1 MEELAASLVFNAV
14 NKLINCKLKL
24 IYTASNMNLKE
35 NVFEGLRSIKGNLLR
50 TVLTA
55 LIISLGITAL
65 VGILTAIDGIQSSVD
80 NSFSGLGANS
90 FDIRN
95 RPAMQIRREGQKE
108 KRFKN
113 IDYRQ
118 AVQYKKLFSVKG
130 KVSLKTNVTF
140 NAIAK
145 YSSKK
150 SNPNVRLLGIDDNFM
165 ELKGYKVGMGRNF
178 NPNEYTNSINVCIL
192 GVDIVDQLFLKENP
206 MDKEIIVNGIK
217 LKVIGLLDKKGNM
230 MGGGDDRVVMVPLE
244 TGRKMAVGRN
254 LTFDITTSSSK
265 ILNIDDFMEEAR
277 GIMRK
282 VRQDPIGMND
292 SFSLDRSDSMAKSF
306 EGITSSLRIGGF
318 VIGFITLLGAAI
330 ALMNI
335 MMVSVSERTRE
346 IGIRKSLG
354 ATPNRIL
361 QQFLIEAIVICLL
374 GGVGGIVLAIP
385 IGNLIA
391 QGISSGSASF
401 IIPWLWMFTG
411 IVVCVLVGLFSG
423 IYPAFKASQ
432 MDPVESLRYE

>member
-1 MEELAASLVFNAV
+1 
-14 NKLINCKLKL
+14 
-24 IYTASNMNLKE
+24 MNLKE

-50 TVLTA
+50 TILTA
-55 LIISLGITAL
+55 LIISLGITSL

-95 RPAMQIRREGQKE
+95 RPAMQIRREGQRE

-118 AVQYKKLFSVKG
+118 ASKYKALFSPKG
-130 KVSLKTNVTF
+130 KVSLKTNVNF

-145 YSSKK
+145 HASKK
-150 SNPNVRLLGIDDNFM
+150 TNPNTRLVGIDDNFM
-165 ELKGYKVGMGRNF
+165 ELKGYKVGMGRSFSNQEF
-178 NPNEYTNSINVCIL
+178 QHANNVCLL
-192 GVDIVDQLFLKENP
+192 GVDVIDQLFEKENP
-206 MDKEIIVNGIK
+206 VNSEIIVSGQK
-217 LKVIGLLDKKGNM
+217 LKVVGVLEKKGSM
-230 MGGGDDRVVMVPLE
+230 MGGGDDRVIMVPLE
-244 TGRKMAVGRN
+244 TGRKMAVGRS
-254 LTFDITTSSSK
+254 LTFDITTSSTK
-265 ILNIDDFMEEAR
+265 VKNLDDFMEEAR
-277 GIMRK
+277 GAMRR
-282 VRQDPIGMND
+282 VRMDPIGTED
-292 SFSLDRSDSMAKSF
+292 SFSIDRSDSIAKSF
-306 EGITSSLRIGGF
+306 GNITSSLRIGGF

-335 MMVSVSERTRE
+335 MMVSVTERTRE

-354 ATPNRIL
+354 ATPFRIL

-374 GGVGGIVLAIP
+374 GGIGGIILAIP

-401 IIPWLWMFTG
+401 IIPWVWMITG
-411 IVVCVLVGLFSG
+411 IIVCILVGLFSG
-423 IYPAFKASQ
+423 IYPAFKASKL
-432 MDPVESLRYE
+432 DPVDALRYE

>member
-1 MEELAASLVFNAV
+1 
-14 NKLINCKLKL
+14 
-24 IYTASNMNLKE
+24 MNLKE

-50 TVLTA
+50 TILTA

-118 AVQYKKLFSVKG
+118 AILYKKLFSVKG
-130 KVSLKTNVTF
+130 KVSLKTNVSN

-145 YSSKK
+145 HSSKK
-150 SNPNVRLLGIDDNFM
+150 TNPNVRLIGIDDNFM
-165 ELKGYKVGMGRNF
+165 ELKGYKVGIGRNF
-178 NPNEYTNSINVCIL
+178 NNNEFLLANNVCIL
-192 GVDIVDQLFLKENP
+192 GVDVIDQIFEKENP
-206 MDKEIIVNGIK
+206 LEKEILINGIK

-254 LTFDITTSSSK
+254 LTYDITTSSSK
-265 ILNIDDFMEEAR
+265 ILNIDNFMEEAR

-282 VRQDPIGMND
+282 VRKDPIGMED

-335 MMVSVSERTRE
+335 MMVSVTERTRE

-354 ATPNRIL
+354 ATPYRIL
-361 QQFLIEAIVICLL
+361 QQFLIEAIVICLI
-374 GGVGGIVLAIP
+374 GGIGGIILAIP

-391 QGISSGSASF
+391 QGISSGNASF
-401 IIPWLWMFTG
+401 IIPWLWMTTG
-411 IVVCVLVGLFSG
+411 IIVCILVGLFSG
-423 IYPAFKASQ
+423 IYPAFKASK
-432 MDPVESLRYE
+432 MDPVEALRYE

>member
-1 MEELAASLVFNAV
+1 
-14 NKLINCKLKL
+14 
-24 IYTASNMNLKE
+24 MNLKE

-55 LIISLGITAL
+55 LIISLGITSL

-95 RPAMQIRREGQKE
+95 RPAMQIRREGQRE

-118 AVQYKKLFSVKG
+118 ASRYKVLFSSKG
-130 KVSLKTNVTF
+130 KVSLKTNVNF

-145 YSSKK
+145 HASKK
-150 SNPNVRLLGIDDNFM
+150 TNPNTRLVGIDDNFM
-165 ELKGYKVGMGRNF
+165 ELKGYKVGLGRNF
-178 NPNEYTNSINVCIL
+178 STHEFQHANNVCLL
-192 GVDIVDQLFLKENP
+192 GVDVIDQLYEKENP
-206 MDKEIIVNGIK
+206 VNSEIIVSGQK
-217 LKVIGLLDKKGNM
+217 LKVVGILEKKGSM
-230 MGGGDDRVVMVPLE
+230 MGGGDDRVIMVPLE

-254 LTFDITTSSSK
+254 LTFDITTSSTK
-265 ILNIDDFMEEAR
+265 VKNLDDFMEEAR
-277 GIMRK
+277 GAMRK
-282 VRQDPIGMND
+282 VRMDPIGAED
-292 SFSLDRSDSMAKSF
+292 SFSIDRSDSIAKSF
-306 EGITSSLRIGGF
+306 ENITSSLRIGGF

-335 MMVSVSERTRE
+335 MMVSVTERTRE

-354 ATPNRIL
+354 ATPFRIL

-374 GGVGGIVLAIP
+374 GGLGGIVLAIP

-401 IIPWLWMFTG
+401 IIPWVWMITG
-411 IVVCVLVGLFSG
+411 IIVCILVGLFSG
-423 IYPAFKASQ
+423 IYPAFKASKL
-432 MDPVESLRYE
+432 DPVDALRYE

>member
-1 MEELAASLVFNAV
+1 
-14 NKLINCKLKL
+14 
-24 IYTASNMNLKE
+24 MNLKE
-35 NVFEGLRSIKGNLLR
+35 NVLEGLRSIKGNLLR

-55 LIISLGITAL
+55 LIISLGITSL

-95 RPAMQIRREGQKE
+95 RPAMQVRREGQKE

-118 AVQYKKLFSVKG
+118 ATYYKYLFASKG
-130 KVSLKTNVTF
+130 KVSLKSNVNN

-150 SNPNVRLLGIDDNFM
+150 TNPNARVIGIDENFM
-165 ELKGYKVGMGRNF
+165 ELKGYKVGAGRNF
-178 NPNEYTNSINVCIL
+178 SQNEQINAINVCIL
-192 GVDIVDQLFLKENP
+192 GVDIIDQLYEKGSPIGTEL
-206 MDKEIIVNGIK
+206 VVSGIK
-217 LKVIGLLDKKGNM
+217 LKVIGVLEKKGNM
-230 MGGGDDRVVMVPLE
+230 MGGGDDRVIMVPLE
-244 TGRKMAVGRN
+244 TGRKMAVGRSLN
-254 LTFDITTSSSK
+254 FDITTSSSK
-265 ILNIDDFMEEAR
+265 ITNLDDFMEEAR
-277 GIMRK
+277 GAMRK
-282 VRQDPIGMND
+282 VRMDPIGMED
-292 SFSLDRSDSMAKSF
+292 SFSIDRSDSIAKSF
-306 EGITSSLRIGGF
+306 ESITGSLRIGGF

-354 ATPNRIL
+354 ATPGRIL

-374 GGVGGIVLAIP
+374 GGIGGIMLAIP
-385 IGNLIA
+385 IGNIIA
-391 QGISSGSASF
+391 QAISSGAASF
-401 IIPWLWMFTG
+401 IIPWLWMMTG
-411 IVVCVLVGLFSG
+411 IIICILVGLFSG
-423 IYPAFKASQ
+423 IYPAFKASK
-432 MDPVESLRYE
+432 MDPVEALRYE

>member
-1 MEELAASLVFNAV
+1 
-14 NKLINCKLKL
+14 
-24 IYTASNMNLKE
+24 MNLKE

-50 TVLTA
+50 TILTA
-55 LIISLGITAL
+55 LIISLGITSL

-95 RPAMQIRREGQKE
+95 RPAMQIRREGQRE

-118 AVQYKKLFSVKG
+118 ASRYKTLFSAKG
-130 KVSLKTNVTF
+130 KVSLKTNVNF

-145 YSSKK
+145 HGSKK
-150 SNPNVRLLGIDDNFM
+150 TNPNTRLVGIDDNFM
-165 ELKGYKVGMGRNF
+165 ELKGYKVGLGRNF
-178 NPNEYTNSINVCIL
+178 STHEYQHANNVCLL
-192 GVDIVDQLFLKENP
+192 GVDVIDQLYEKENP
-206 MDKEIIVNGIK
+206 VNSEIIVSGQK
-217 LKVIGLLDKKGNM
+217 LKVVGILEKKGSM
-230 MGGGDDRVVMVPLE
+230 MGGGDDRVIMVPLE

-254 LTFDITTSSSK
+254 LTFDITTSSTK
-265 ILNIDDFMEEAR
+265 VKNLDDFMEEAR
-277 GIMRK
+277 GAMRK
-282 VRQDPIGMND
+282 VRMDPIGSED
-292 SFSLDRSDSMAKSF
+292 SFSIDRSDSIAKSF
-306 EGITSSLRIGGF
+306 ENITSSLRIGGF

-335 MMVSVSERTRE
+335 MMVSVTERTRE

-354 ATPNRIL
+354 ATPFRIL

-374 GGVGGIVLAIP
+374 GGIGGIVLAIP

-391 QGISSGSASF
+391 QGISSGNASF
-401 IIPWLWMFTG
+401 IIPWIWMITG
-411 IVVCVLVGLFSG
+411 IIVCILVGLFSG
-423 IYPAFKASQ
+423 IYPAFKASKL
-432 MDPVESLRYE
+432 DPVEALRYE

>member
-1 MEELAASLVFNAV
+1 
-14 NKLINCKLKL
+14 
-24 IYTASNMNLKE
+24 MNLKE
-35 NVFEGLRSIKGNLLR
+35 NVLEGLRSIKGNLLR

-95 RPAMQIRREGQKE
+95 RSAMSIRREGQKE

-113 IDYRQ
+113 IVYRQ
-118 AVQYKKLFSVKG
+118 ALLYKNTFASKG

-145 YSSKK
+145 YSSNKT
-150 SNPNVRLLGIDDNFM
+150 NPNTRLLGIDDNFM
-165 ELKGYKVGMGRNF
+165 ELKGYKVGSGRNF
-178 NPNEYTNSINVCIL
+178 SNNEFNNAVNVCII
-192 GVDIVDQLFLKENP
+192 GVDIIDQLFEKENP
-206 MDKEIIVNGIK
+206 INTEIVVSGVK
-217 LKVIGLLDKKGNM
+217 LKVIGILTKKGSM
-230 MGGGDDRVVMVPLE
+230 MGGGDDRVIMVPLE
-244 TGRKMAVGRN
+244 TGRKMAVGRALN
-254 LTFDITTSSSK
+254 FDITTSSTRISN
-265 ILNIDDFMEEAR
+265 LDDFMEEAR
-277 GIMRK
+277 GVMRK
-282 VRQDPIGMND
+282 VRMDRIGSED
-292 SFSLDRSDSMAKSF
+292 SFSIDRSDSIAKSF
-306 EGITSSLRIGGF
+306 ESITKSLQIGGF

-346 IGIRKSLG
+346 IGVRKSLG
-354 ATPNRIL
+354 ATPFRIL

-374 GGVGGIVLAIP
+374 GGIGGIMMAIP

-391 QGISSGSASF
+391 QGISSGAASF
-401 IIPWLWMFTG
+401 IIPWLWMSTG
-411 IVVCVLVGLFSG
+411 IVICILVGLFSG
-423 IYPAFKASQ
+423 IYPAYKASK
-432 MDPVESLRYE
+432 MDPVEALRYE

>member
-1 MEELAASLVFNAV
+1 
-14 NKLINCKLKL
+14 
-24 IYTASNMNLKE
+24 MNLKE

-50 TVLTA
+50 TILTA

-118 AVQYKKLFSVKG
+118 ATLYKKLFSTKG
-130 KVSLKTNVTF
+130 KVSLKTNVSN

-145 YSSKK
+145 HSSKK
-150 SNPNVRLLGIDDNFM
+150 TNPNVRLIGIDDNFM
-165 ELKGYKVGMGRNF
+165 ELKGYKVGLGRNF
-178 NPNEYTNSINVCIL
+178 NNNEFTLANNVCIL
-192 GVDIVDQLFLKENP
+192 GVDVIDQIFEKENP
-206 MDKEIIVNGIK
+206 LDKEILINGIK

-254 LTFDITTSSSK
+254 LTYDITTSSSK

-282 VRQDPIGMND
+282 VRKDPVGMED

-335 MMVSVSERTRE
+335 MMVSVTERTRE

-354 ATPNRIL
+354 ATPYRIL
-361 QQFLIEAIVICLL
+361 QQFLIEAIVICLI
-374 GGVGGIVLAIP
+374 GGIGGIILAIP

-391 QGISSGSASF
+391 QGISSGNASF
-401 IIPWLWMFTG
+401 IIPWLWMTTG
-411 IVVCVLVGLFSG
+411 IIVCILVGLFSG
-423 IYPAFKASQ
+423 IYPAFKASK
-432 MDPVESLRYE
+432 MDPVEALRYE

>member
-1 MEELAASLVFNAV
+1 
-14 NKLINCKLKL
+14 
-24 IYTASNMNLKE
+24 MNLKE

-50 TVLTA
+50 TILTA
-55 LIISLGITAL
+55 LIISLGITSL

-95 RPAMQIRREGQKE
+95 RPAMQIRREGQRE

-118 AVQYKKLFSVKG
+118 ASKYKALFSPKG
-130 KVSLKTNVTF
+130 KVSLKTNVNF

-145 YSSKK
+145 HASKK
-150 SNPNVRLLGIDDNFM
+150 TNPNTRLVGIDDNFM
-165 ELKGYKVGMGRNF
+165 ELKGYKVGMGRSFSNQEF
-178 NPNEYTNSINVCIL
+178 QHANNVCLL
-192 GVDIVDQLFLKENP
+192 GVDVIDQLFEKENP
-206 MDKEIIVNGIK
+206 VNSEIIVSGQK
-217 LKVIGLLDKKGNM
+217 LKVVGILEKKGSM
-230 MGGGDDRVVMVPLE
+230 MGGGDDRVIMVPLE
-244 TGRKMAVGRN
+244 TGRKMAVGRS
-254 LTFDITTSSSK
+254 LTFDITTSSTK
-265 ILNIDDFMEEAR
+265 VKNLDDFMEEAR
-277 GIMRK
+277 GAMRR
-282 VRQDPIGMND
+282 VRMDPIGTED
-292 SFSLDRSDSMAKSF
+292 SFSIDRSDSIAKSF
-306 EGITSSLRIGGF
+306 GNITSSLRIGGF

-335 MMVSVSERTRE
+335 MMVSVTERTRE

-354 ATPNRIL
+354 ATPFRIL

-374 GGVGGIVLAIP
+374 GGIGGIILAIP

-401 IIPWLWMFTG
+401 IIPWVWMITG
-411 IVVCVLVGLFSG
+411 IIVCILVGLFSG
-423 IYPAFKASQ
+423 IYPAFKASKL
-432 MDPVESLRYE
+432 DPVDALRYE

>member
-1 MEELAASLVFNAV
+1 
-14 NKLINCKLKL
+14 
-24 IYTASNMNLKE
+24 MNLKE
-35 NVFEGLRSIKGNLLR
+35 NVLEGLRSIKGNLLR

-55 LIISLGITAL
+55 LIISLGITSL

-95 RPAMQIRREGQKE
+95 RPAMQVRREGQKE

-118 AVQYKKLFSVKG
+118 ASYYKYLFASKG
-130 KVSLKTNVTF
+130 KVSLKSNVNN

-150 SNPNVRLLGIDDNFM
+150 TNPNARVIGIDENFM
-165 ELKGYKVGMGRNF
+165 ELKGYKVGAGRNF
-178 NPNEYTNSINVCIL
+178 SQNEQINAINVCIL
-192 GVDIVDQLFLKENP
+192 GVDIIDQLYEKGSPIGTEL
-206 MDKEIIVNGIK
+206 VVSGIK
-217 LKVIGLLDKKGNM
+217 LKVIGVLEKKGNM
-230 MGGGDDRVVMVPLE
+230 MGGGDDRVIMVPLE
-244 TGRKMAVGRN
+244 TGRKMAVGRS

-265 ILNIDDFMEEAR
+265 ITNLDDFMEEAR
-277 GIMRK
+277 GAMRK
-282 VRQDPIGMND
+282 VRMDPIGMED
-292 SFSLDRSDSMAKSF
+292 SFSIDRSDSIAKSF
-306 EGITSSLRIGGF
+306 ESITGSLRIGGF

-354 ATPNRIL
+354 ATPGRIL

-374 GGVGGIVLAIP
+374 GGIGGIMLAIP
-385 IGNLIA
+385 IGNIIA
-391 QGISSGSASF
+391 QAISSGAASF
-401 IIPWLWMFTG
+401 IIPWLWMMTG
-411 IVVCVLVGLFSG
+411 IIICILVGLFSG
-423 IYPAFKASQ
+423 IYPAFKASK
-432 MDPVESLRYE
+432 MDPVEALRYE